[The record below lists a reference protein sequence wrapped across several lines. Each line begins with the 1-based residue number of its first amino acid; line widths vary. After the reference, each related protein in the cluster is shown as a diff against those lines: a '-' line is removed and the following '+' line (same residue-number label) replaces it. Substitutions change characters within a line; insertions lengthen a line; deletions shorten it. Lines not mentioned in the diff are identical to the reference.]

1 MPSWLLCYVHIMH
14 AFVHSCSN
22 GLTSLFHSHG
32 SFPLVSLQFWVQTG
46 SIHESPHAGSG
57 LSHLLEHMVFKGTR
71 NFSGEELAQRVQSL
85 GGSWNAYTS
94 TDRTVYHIDG
104 PAEHWREFLHLL
116 TELVFFPSFPQE
128 EWEREREVIRR
139 EMEMYDDDP
148 SSAAYHALN
157 ETLFH
162 AHPRRLPVIGYR
174 KQFDALNY
182 EDMRRYH
189 EQRYCPAKVFVVCA
203 VGASA
208 VCEEDFSAAVEQEL
222 SPISASAFSA
232 PIVANEPIQWGPRLH
247 RVPFAQPTSTLM
259 LAWRIPNASH
269 PDAPALSL
277 LSHILGEGRA
287 AWLQEHFHDELGMA
301 HDISA
306 SVLPSREGEGAFV
319 IEADCEHEDR
329 DELRDALLAYVEE
342 TLLSREDVELGLHR
356 ALRQLRVARV
366 GSLASVQGCA
376 NLLAM
381 SWHLTRNS
389 RCMEEWQAAL
399 ALVNSADILRVA
411 ARYLT
416 RAKLCE
422 VSVDPLGAEED
433 SSAKVGE
440 VQLAEATNEITLEGG
455 LRLVARRDN
464 SAGMLHAT
472 LALGAGCGSESF
484 ETSGINNLLTE
495 CLLKGT
501 QTRSASVIA
510 QSLENLG
517 ASIHSAA
524 GNNTILLRVSG
535 LKEDLETMLK
545 LLADVAINPLFDAD
559 TLETERKTMLADILD
574 AQQDPVSLAF
584 QNLRTFCFG
593 NQGYGLHPDGRVESV
608 TSLKLDDLWKQY
620 RRLFVAS
627 NAVLSINGDWDGK
640 VEQLAEQ
647 LQTLFADMPRGKA
660 ITRKR
665 TLRQKEADEVISCD
679 KEQAILALAL
689 PGLALGDKQMPAFL
703 LLQEW
708 LRDMSGPI
716 FTEIR
721 EKRGL
726 AYFASASSLTGW
738 KTGCLYFYLGTSP
751 DKLSEARVALEE
763 CLESILK
770 DGITEEQFERTRVS
784 SLSAHMLQMQS
795 SKSIGENLALDSL
808 MDLGVDF
815 SFQMPEMMSKVS
827 HAELQALIKR
837 LFGVKA
843 TRTWV
848 SVQAKR

>member
-1 MPSWLLCYVHIMH
+1 MMH

-32 SFPLVSLQFWVQTG
+32 SLPLVSLQFWVQTG
-46 SIHESPHAGSG
+46 SIHESPRAGSG

-71 NFSGEELAQRVQSL
+71 NFSGEALAQRVQAL

-104 PAEHWREFLHLL
+104 PAEHWQEFLHLL
-116 TELVFFPSFPQE
+116 TELVFYPTFPKE

-157 ETLFH
+157 ETLFR

-189 EQRYCPAKVFVVCA
+189 EQRYCPDKVFIVCA
-203 VGASA
+203 AGANTVDA
-208 VCEEDFSAAVEQEL
+208 NAFSTAVEKEL
-222 SPISASAFSA
+222 AALPARAYSA
-232 PIVANEPIQWGPRLH
+232 PFVANEPIQWGPRLH
-247 RVPFAQPTSTLM
+247 RVSFAQPTSTLM

-287 AWLQEHFHDELGMA
+287 AWLQERFHDELGIA
-301 HDISA
+301 HDVAA

-319 IEADCEHEDR
+319 IEADCEHEQR
-329 DELRDALLAYVEE
+329 DELRDALLLYVEKMLV
-342 TLLSREDVELGLHR
+342 TREDVELGLYR

-366 GSLASVQGCA
+366 HSLESVQGCA
-376 NLLAM
+376 NILAM
-381 SWHLTRNS
+381 SWHLTRNL
-389 RCMEEWQAAL
+389 RCMEEWEAAL
-399 ALVNSADILRVA
+399 SLVSAADILRVA
-411 ARYLT
+411 ATYLT

-422 VSVDPLGAEED
+422 VSIDPLGCEED
-433 SSAKVGE
+433 KVAQVGE
-440 VQLAEATNEITLEGG
+440 VLLAEATQEIIFENGM
-455 LRLVARRDN
+455 RLIARRDK

-472 LALGAGCGSESF
+472 LALGAGCGSESYK
-484 ETSGINNLLTE
+484 TSGINNLLTE

-517 ASIHSAA
+517 ASISSSA

-535 LKEDLETMLK
+535 LKEDIDVMLE
-545 LLADVAINPLFDAD
+545 LLADVALNPLFD
-559 TLETERKTMLADILD
+559 TSSFETERKTMLADILD
-574 AQQDPVSLAF
+574 AQQDPISLAF
-584 QNLRTFCFG
+584 QNLRALCFG
-593 NQGYGLHPDGRVESV
+593 NEGYGLHPDGRIESV
-608 TSLKLDDLWKQY
+608 RSLSLDDLRSQH
-620 RRLFVAS
+620 RRLFVAR
-627 NAVLSINGDWDGK
+627 NAVLSINGDWDG
-640 VEQLAEQ
+640 EIELLSAQ
-647 LQTLFADMPRGKA
+647 LQDLFAAMPSGEPIVRMHT
-660 ITRKR
+660 I
-665 TLRQKEADEVISCD
+665 QQMPADEIIVCE

-689 PGLALGDKQMPAFL
+689 PGLALGDKQMVPYL

-716 FTEIR
+716 FMEIR

-726 AYFASASSLTGW
+726 AYFASASCLTGW
-738 KTGCLYFYLGTSP
+738 KAGCLYFYLGTSP
-751 DKLSEARVALEE
+751 DKLAEARIALEE
-763 CLESILK
+763 CLANIWEN
-770 DGITEEQFERTRVS
+770 GITEEQFERTRVS
-784 SLSAHMLQMQS
+784 ALSAHMLQMQS
-795 SKSIGENLALDSL
+795 SKRIGENLALDSL
-808 MDLGVDF
+808 MDLGMEF
-815 SFQMPEMMSKVS
+815 SAQMPEMMRQVS
-827 HAELQALIKR
+827 HAEVQALILR
-837 LFGVKA
+837 LLDPAA
-843 TRTWV
+843 TRSWI
-848 SVQAKR
+848 SVLAQP